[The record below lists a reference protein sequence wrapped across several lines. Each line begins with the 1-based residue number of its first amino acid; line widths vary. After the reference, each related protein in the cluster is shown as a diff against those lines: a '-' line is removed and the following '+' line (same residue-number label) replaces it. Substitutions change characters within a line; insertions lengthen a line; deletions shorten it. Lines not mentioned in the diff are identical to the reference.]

1 MGNQTRRN
9 LKIVVPKDL
18 GRDDLMRFAGKTV
31 EHVLKTKK
39 YMIVSVTPSH
49 SKSEEE
55 GEMTYKIQVVNLMP
69 N

>member
-1 MGNQTRRN
+1 MGNRTRRN
-9 LKIVVPKDL
+9 LKLIVPKNL
-18 GRDDLMRFAGKTV
+18 ARDDLMRFAGKTV

-49 SKSEEE
+49 SEPEEE
-55 GEMTYKIQVVNLMP
+55 HEMTYKIEVVNLMP